1 MEGRDVG
8 HNSEKGPLNDNQSKL
23 GLIWL
28 SGLSGEHLN
37 VKA

>member
-8 HNSEKGPLNDNQSKL
+8 QNCEKGPLKDNQSKL

-28 SGLSGEHLN
+28 IGFSEEHLN
-37 VKA
+37 VKV